1 MAKKKAT
8 MTLKDFHGGS
18 IPSDLPLPSAPGVLT
33 RPLDRPGFERQ
44 GSWGNPMGRSDHQ
57 LRPGS
62 AGALRN
68 FDDKTPFLSPGAHI
82 GRNFDEDE
90 RKPLD
95 GGSGPRRI
103 VSDESIRALPIRT
116 EVKPDY
122 SFNGTLPGQRVLSPV
137 SHLSSSSASSYVG
150 RVTEATHVGVNS
162 QPFGSNT
169 YSVRFAETANVGM
182 GSSNLGGNSVQAASG
197 AYPNAW
203 AMRKETVSITEPLT
217 AMLSGSNAASK
228 LAHASALDKVSSGRW
243 QSKQPI
249 HHPTDV
255 EVIGHAAIEREFHS
269 KDDSFYNKDS
279 YNHLDMA
286 GGVAYH
292 ETMLARHAQRSLT
305 VGGNELP
312 SYERAMSPLF
322 PETKET
328 NPPSYAGGV
337 QPARNDGK
345 FGGLKLQSLVP
356 SEQFERPKLELHPRP
371 KPLESL
377 EPHVNY
383 KKDQQPHNSN
393 HLENDSESYGNAD
406 HAKSGLS
413 ATHSGNTAVERPK
426 LHLKPRTQAI
436 EQLEGNI
443 ERERNSL
450 FGGARP
456 RELVLK
462 ERGIDDVSIN
472 NHDMSLSPNRV
483 KQDVTRTEAVPTH
496 STPTR
501 YNEKMEN
508 TPLDNRVRKNY
519 DRREKRV
526 EVEKTDVQ
534 RSNWRSENRR
544 NNREAEQ
551 HQHQHPHHQP
561 RERPSLPE
569 TWRKPA
575 EQPKPAS
582 ADAPEQR
589 YVKAASAVELAQ
601 AFSRSVSDPK
611 TTDRLPGQ
619 RGVPS
624 WVGQMPFSRLMDP
637 TSRSRINGY

>member
-1 MAKKKAT
+1 MAKKKGT

-18 IPSDLPLPSAPGVLT
+18 IPSDLPLPSAPGLVI
-33 RPLDRPGFERQ
+33 RPLDRPGFDRQ
-44 GSWGNPMGRSDHQ
+44 GSWGNSVGRSDHR

-62 AGALRN
+62 AGAVRN
-68 FDDKTPFLSPGAHI
+68 FDDKTPFLSPGTHI

-95 GGSGPRRI
+95 GGSGPRRM

-122 SFNGTLPGQRVLSPV
+122 SSSGTLPVQRGLSPV
-137 SHLSSSSASSYVG
+137 SSASSYAG

-169 YSVRFAETANVGM
+169 YSVRFSEAANVGM

-197 AYPNAW
+197 TYLNAW
-203 AMRKETVSITEPLT
+203 AMRKETVSITEPMS
-217 AMLSGSNAASK
+217 AMWSGPNAASK
-228 LAHASALDKVSSGRW
+228 LAHASALEKVSSGRW

-249 HHPTDV
+249 HHPTAFEDL
-255 EVIGHAAIEREFHS
+255 EVIRHAAIEIEFRS
-269 KDDSFYNKDS
+269 KDDSFYNKGS
-279 YNHLDMA
+279 YNHVDMA
-286 GGVAYH
+286 GGVAYQ
-292 ETMLARHAQRSLT
+292 ETMLSSHAQRSLT
-305 VGGNELP
+305 VVGGNELP
-312 SYERAMSPLF
+312 SYEQVRSPLF
-322 PETKET
+322 PETKES
-328 NPPSYAGGV
+328 NPQSYVGGV
-337 QPARNDGK
+337 QPAHNDEK
-345 FGGLKLQSLVP
+345 FGGLKLQSAVP
-356 SEQFERPKLELHPRP
+356 SERPKLELHPRP

-383 KKDQQPHNSN
+383 KKGYQQPRNSN
-393 HLENDSESYGNAD
+393 HLGNDSESYDNAD

-413 ATHSGNTAVERPK
+413 GTHSGNTVVERPK
-426 LHLKPRTQAI
+426 LHLRPRTQPI

-462 ERGIDDVSIN
+462 ERGIDDVAVN
-472 NHDMSLSPNRV
+472 NHEMAPSPNRV
-483 KQDVTRTEAVPTH
+483 KQDVPRTEAVPTH

-501 YNEKMEN
+501 YNKKTEN

-519 DRREKRV
+519 DRSENRA
-526 EVEKTDVQ
+526 EVEKPDVQ

-544 NNREAEQ
+544 TNSETEH
-551 HQHQHPHHQP
+551 HQHQP
-561 RERPSLPE
+561 RERLPSPE

-575 EQPKPAS
+575 EQTKPAS

-611 TTDRLPGQ
+611 AANRLPGQ
-619 RGVPS
+619 RGVPIRG
-624 WVGQMPFSRLMDP
+624 GQMPFSRLMDP
-637 TSRSRINGY
+637 TSRSQINGY